1 MMSTKIVNFKKLT
14 ATSLLALSMAG
25 SFVIE
30 PVLSAAN
37 PNAPGQNK
45 KACKNNNG
53 IGNNY
58 DIEVILPSGTSLTIR
73 IDPGNS
79 GQMNKFAGYLALTYG
94 IDSTV
99 FDTVIKPQ
107 IVDAEMRAKTSNTKC
122 PSGSSVTT
130 GADFTTTNTTGTPV
144 SVELVL
150 SVDVSASV
158 DSTEFNLQKNG
169 YKAAFQDSEVKNA
182 IKKLP
187 DGLAVNMQFW
197 ADSGNILETGWFKLT
212 NDTTIS
218 SFVTKFD
225 SVTRQAGQNRVRFGN
240 SGQWTVTGS
249 GTDIKLAIDKATNSI
264 VNNAYNGKAL
274 VIDVSGDGVSDDTPY
289 TGSGNEDG
297 ECPHS
302 HFCPPLEAA
311 RDAALAQGIT
321 INGLPIVNNQN
332 KPKLTHEVDIH
343 YKKLV
348 IGGEDSFVEVAKD
361 FSSFTSA
368 AKKKI
373 LKEINQ
379 AGNLVAS
386 AVDDAFTTNED
397 TNKTG
402 NVLTNDKNPANA
414 SLKVTEVNGVAANV
428 GKQFSLATGALVK
441 VNQDGSFTYN
451 PNSKFEQLNDGE
463 NKLDNFSYT
472 MSDGTNISS
481 ATVSMSISGITDAP
495 PAPPNQAPDAK
506 NYQTSTNKNT
516 FKIIDIIKDAKV
528 TDADGDTLVISSVN
542 FNPNDA
548 HGTVEIVD
556 GKLKYTPTTDFAG
569 TATFEYTIS
578 DGQGGTA
585 TAEVKVLVNDVPGK
599 GKEGNAD

>member
-1 MMSTKIVNFKKLT
+1 MMT
-14 ATSLLALSMAG
+14 G

-58 DIEVILPSGTSLTIR
+58 DIEVILPSGTSITIR

-79 GQMNKFAGYLALTYG
+79 GQMNKFAGYLAVTYG

-99 FDTVIKPQ
+99 FNTVIKPQ
-107 IVDAEMRAKTSNTKC
+107 IVDAEMRAKTGNTNC

-130 GADFTTTNTTGTPV
+130 GADFTTTNNTGTPV

-150 SVDVSASV
+150 SVDVSYSV
-158 DSTEFNLQKNG
+158 DNDEFLLQKNG
-169 YKAAFQDSEVKNA
+169 YKAAFQDSAIKDA

-187 DGLAVNMQFW
+187 KGLAVNMQFW
-197 ADSGNILETGWFKLT
+197 AANSQSKILETGWYVLKT
-212 NDTTIS
+212 DTDIAT
-218 SFVTKFD
+218 FVNKFD
-225 SVTRQAGQNRVRFGN
+225 SVQRDRNNKKVRFGT
-240 SGQWTVTGS
+240 GQWTTVGA
-249 GTDIKLAIDKATNSI
+249 GTDIKLAIDKAKGSI
-264 VNNAYNGKAL
+264 MNNAYNGEAL

-289 TGSGNEDG
+289 TGTGSDG
-297 ECPHS
+297 GQCPHA

-321 INGLPIVNNQN
+321 INGLPIVNDQDR
-332 KPKLTHEVDIH
+332 PHLTHEIDIH

-348 IGGEDSFVEVAKD
+348 IGGEDAFIEKANDFDSFNI
-361 FSSFTSA
+361 A

-373 LKEINQ
+373 LREINK

-402 NVLTNDKNPANA
+402 NILTNDKNPANA

-495 PAPPNQAPDAK
+495 PPAPPNQAPVAN
-506 NYQTSTNKNT
+506 NYQTSTDKNT
-516 FKIIDIIKDAKV
+516 AKTIDIIKDAQV
-528 TDADGDTLVISSVN
+528 TDADGDTLVIDRVN
-542 FNPNDA
+542 VNPDYA
-548 HGTVEIVD
+548 HGTVKIVN
-556 GKLKYTPTTDFAG
+556 GKLKYTPTTDYVGLAK
-569 TATFEYTIS
+569 FEYTIS
-578 DGQGGTA
+578 DGKGGTD
-585 TAEVKVLVNDVPGK
+585 TAEIQVNVNDNDVLGE
-599 GKEGNAD
+599 GGGGNEGNAD